1 MLELNTYLSTKNKI
15 SHFKL
20 LYPRGL
26 VQGMGEVITN
36 LDQRYRY
43 PFIPP
48 DSSTMDIQI
57 VMGCLSWMSECEWN
71 ANSLWMR
78 YVMCFILIL
87 KWGNSQSLYI

>member
-15 SHFKL
+15 SYFKL

-36 LDQRYRY
+36 LDQIY

-48 DSSTMDIQI
+48 YSSTTMDIQI
-57 VMGCLSWMSECEWN
+57 VMGGLS
-71 ANSLWMR
+71 
-78 YVMCFILIL
+78 
-87 KWGNSQSLYI
+87 